1 MEFFHIHI
9 IISSIITTLIQ
20 TFPKLSVKIAQ
31 KRLLYEMTY
40 HYAGNKFNEMVIE
53 K

>member
-1 MEFFHIHI
+1 MV
-9 IISSIITTLIQ
+9 ITIVFTQ
-20 TFPKLSVKIAQ
+20 TFPELSVKIAQ